1 MPIHSHYME
10 NSTKQIRE
18 IFSQYLKTINQFSKE
33 MLTALTYEESSDASL
48 LFGFCLLQ
56 NIGCKKSE

>member
-1 MPIHSHYME
+1 ME